1 MAYPSLNVTKRG
13 RPLESLVLNSSS
25 TLKINCNSNINQDSN
40 NNNSDYN
47 DDNNNNDNSYNNNN
61 GNNIIIK

>member
-13 RPLESLVLNSSS
+13 RPLESLALNSSS
-25 TLKINCNSNINQDSN
+25 TLKINSNINQDSN

-47 DDNNNNDNSYNNNN
+47 DDNNNNDNNYNNNN